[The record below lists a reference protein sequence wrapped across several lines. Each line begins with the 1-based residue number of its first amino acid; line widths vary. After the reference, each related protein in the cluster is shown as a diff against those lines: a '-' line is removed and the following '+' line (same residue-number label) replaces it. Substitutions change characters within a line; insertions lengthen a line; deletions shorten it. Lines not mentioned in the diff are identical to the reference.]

1 MGGLG
6 ILLLPPSQPNL
17 TAVPKPHLI
26 RKKKISVNT
35 ATHNF
40 LLICKKKHNITLK
53 SIKSLSA
60 KTFTRNLSSL

>member
-1 MGGLG
+1 MGGG
-6 ILLLPPSQPNL
+6 TWHFIASAKP
-17 TAVPKPHLI
+17 AKPKPHLI

-40 LLICKKKHNITLK
+40 LLICKKKHNVTLK
-53 SIKSLSA
+53 SIKSLLA